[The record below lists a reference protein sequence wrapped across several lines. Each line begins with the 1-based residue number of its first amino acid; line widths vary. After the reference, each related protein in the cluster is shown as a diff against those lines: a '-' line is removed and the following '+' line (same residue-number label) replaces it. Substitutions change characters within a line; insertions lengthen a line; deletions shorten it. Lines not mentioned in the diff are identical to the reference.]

1 MRRSSATRV
10 AAFAL
15 AVLLFAAAD
24 VRAGCP
30 GDCDGNEA
38 VSIAELVRGVALGLG
53 SDAQDSCAP
62 VACAAPPCVTIDRL
76 VSAVDNALNGCP
88 DATPAGLVTVL
99 QQLVGATCQVS
110 GPIASSGVEASGVGY
125 GLYCMPGPGHQT
137 RGVLARHP
145 SAAEATAAFA
155 RAAGGGSP
163 WAFHD
168 LPAAYWE
175 VPFAIPELGG
185 ADRYLVWQ
193 LGCWVVTVH
202 AFDDSTDRLAPEPQM
217 LSNALLQTAG
227 ERLRAQCS

>member
-1 MRRSSATRV
+1 MRRPSATCV

-15 AVLLFAAAD
+15 VPFLFAAPPA
-24 VRAGCP
+24 RAACP
-30 GDCDGNEA
+30 GDCDGNQS
-38 VSIAELVRGVALGLG
+38 VSIAELVRAVSRAVDGEGDDDCDRAG
-53 SDAQDSCAP
+53 CAGP
-62 VACAAPPCVTIDRL
+62 SCVTIDRL

-88 DATPAGLVTVL
+88 DDTPAGVVLVL

-110 GPIASSGVEASGVGY
+110 GPTASSGVEASGVGY

-137 RGVLARHP
+137 RGVLSRHA
-145 SAAEATAAFA
+145 SAAEAAQAFV
-155 RAAGGGSP
+155 RASGDGAP
-163 WAFHD
+163 WKFND

-175 VPFAIPELGG
+175 VPFAIPDLGG

-202 AFDDSTDRLAPEPQM
+202 SFDDSSDRLAPQPQM